1 MTRWLTDDELA
12 SWLPL
17 AGVMLRLGPT
27 LDSQLQRDSD
37 MTHFDYLCLAM
48 LSEEPDWTTTM
59 SNLASRVNS
68 SLSRLSHVIT
78 KLEKRGW
85 VERSR
90 SETSG
95 RVKMVTMTDKGYAV
109 LVEAAPSHVEFVHS
123 LIYEGLND
131 DDVAS
136 LRRLMSHVLERIESS
151 GLKSS
156 C

>member
-1 MTRWLTDDELA
+1 MTRWLTQDELA

-17 AGVMLRLGPT
+17 AGVMFRLGPT

-48 LSEEPDWTTTM
+48 LSEEKEWTTTM
-59 SNLASRVNS
+59 SNLAGRTNA
-68 SLSRLSHVIT
+68 SLSRLSHVIS
-78 KLEKRGW
+78 KLEKRDW
-85 VERSR
+85 VRRSR

-95 RVKMVTMTDKGYAV
+95 RVKMVTMTDEGYAV
-109 LVEAAPSHVEFVHS
+109 LVKAAPSHVEFVHS
-123 LIYEGLND
+123 LIYDGLTD
-131 DDVAS
+131 EDVAG
-136 LRRLMSHVLERIESS
+136 LRKVMTHVLERIEES